1 MIYIQNNSRD
11 PYFNLALEEFFLTR
25 PDLTVNAK
33 PNDVNPSLSNKLTF
47 EPILLLW
54 QNAPTVVVGGRQNT
68 LEEINLAFVEE
79 RKIHVV
85 RRTTGGGAVYHDL
98 GNLNYSFIVPDA
110 TRLAT
115 SVNKR
120 TSSLESASK
129 SKLSSKNDAAPTTL
143 TDSFRLLTQPVVDV
157 LRSWNLPAELSGRN
171 DITIDGR
178 KISGA
183 AQARK
188 NGRTLHHG
196 TLLFDSN
203 LDDVA
208 AALNVDPEK
217 FRSKAVSS
225 VRSRVAN
232 VVEFLPPSER
242 SGVIERFKADLL
254 ARLQKSHPITY
265 KELSKRELLQIQKLR
280 DEKYATWA
288 WNFGASPRFQF
299 RSSRRFAWGKFELA
313 FNVVRGRVESAQI
326 YGDFFALDDLSPLLE
341 RFVGTPFERDALL
354 AQITEP
360 LIHQALPFLSQDD
373 FVEIALSAVPTRNVV
388 AGADGKQ
395 PFSAF
400 RNDALA
406 RPCQS

>member
-1 MIYIQNNSRD
+1 MIYIPNDSND
-11 PYFNLALEEFFLTR
+11 PYFNLALEEFFFTR
-25 PDLTVNAK
+25 SSLNENSKRNAS
-33 PNDVNPSLSNKLTF
+33 NTLSFNELEF
-47 EPILLLW
+47 DPILLLW

-68 LEEINLAFVEE
+68 LEEINLTFIEK
-79 RKIHVV
+79 RQINVV

-110 TRLAT
+110 TRLAPAVPPRATDSNKELTNDLERADKNT
-115 SVNKR
+115 S
-120 TSSLESASK
+120 
-129 SKLSSKNDAAPTTL
+129 APRVPTL

-157 LRSWNLPAELSGRN
+157 LRSWNLTAELSGRN

-178 KISGA
+178 KISGS

-217 FRSKAVSS
+217 FRSKAVAS

-232 VVEFLPPSER
+232 VVEFLPESER
-242 SGVIERFKADLL
+242 FGVIERFKSDLL
-254 ARLQKSHPITY
+254 ARLQKTQPITV
-265 KELSKRELLQIQKLR
+265 KSLNETELAQIQKLR

-299 RSSRRFAWGKFELA
+299 RSSRRFDWGKFELA
-313 FNVVRGRVESAQI
+313 FDVVRGRIERAQI
-326 YGDFFALDDLSPLLE
+326 FGDFFALDDLSPLLT
-341 RFVGTPFERDALL
+341 RFIGTPFERDALL
-354 AQITEP
+354 SRITEP
-360 LIHQALPFLSQDD
+360 LVRQSLPFLAPED
-373 FVEIALSAVPTRNVV
+373 FVEIALNAASAT
-388 AGADGKQ
+388 
-395 PFSAF
+395 SAPKS
-400 RNDALA
+400 RDA
-406 RPCQS
+406 

>member
-1 MIYIQNNSRD
+1 MIYIPNNSLD
-11 PYFNLALEEFFLTR
+11 PYFNLALEEFFFTR
-25 PDLTVNAK
+25 PDLNEKNAVSN
-33 PNDVNPSLSNKLTF
+33 PNPENELEF

-68 LEEINLAFVEE
+68 LEEIDLAFIEE
-79 RKIHVV
+79 RKINVI

-98 GNLNYSFIVPDA
+98 GNLNYSFIVQDA
-110 TRLAT
+110 TRLA
-115 SVNKR
+115 
-120 TSSLESASK
+120 SASGQ
-129 SKLSSKNDAAPTTL
+129 SRDVSSSSPTL

-178 KISGA
+178 KISGS

-208 AALNVDPEK
+208 SALRVDPAK

-232 VVEFLPPSER
+232 VAEFLSESER
-242 SGVIERFKADLL
+242 SGLVERFKADLL
-254 ARLQKSHPITY
+254 ERLQTTQRIVVREI
-265 KELSKRELLQIQKLR
+265 KENELTQIQRLR
-280 DEKYATWA
+280 DEKYATWD

-299 RSSRRFAWGKFELA
+299 RSSRRFDWGKFELA
-313 FNVVRGRVESAQI
+313 FDVVRGRIERAQI
-326 YGDFFALDDLSPLLE
+326 FGDFFALDDLSPLLN
-341 RFVGTPFERDALL
+341 RLIGTPFERGALRANMTDDL
-354 AQITEP
+354 
-360 LIHQALPFLSQDD
+360 LRRSLPFLSQDD
-373 FVEIALSAVPTRNVV
+373 FVELALNAAPSRSDETTC
-388 AGADGKQ
+388 
-395 PFSAF
+395 
-400 RNDALA
+400 DA
-406 RPCQS
+406 

>member
-25 PDLTVNAK
+25 PDLNANAETDDANPVS
-33 PNDVNPSLSNKLTF
+33 PNELTF

-79 RKIHVV
+79 RKINVV

-115 SVNKR
+115 SVNR
-120 TSSLESASK
+120 QTPSLESAS
-129 SKLSSKNDAAPTTL
+129 SFELRSKNDAAPTTL
-143 TDSFRLLTQPVVDV
+143 TDSFRLLTQPVLDV
-157 LRSWNLPAELSGRN
+157 LRSWNLSAELSGRN

-178 KISGA
+178 KISGS

-232 VVEFLPPSER
+232 VVEFLPPTER

-254 ARLQKSHPITY
+254 ARLEKLHPITD
-265 KELSKRELLQIQKLR
+265 KELSESELSQIQKLR
-280 DEKYATWA
+280 DEKYATWD
-288 WNFGASPRFQF
+288 WNYGASPRFQF
-299 RSSRRFAWGKFELA
+299 RSSRRFDWGKFELA
-313 FNVVRGRVESAQI
+313 FDVVRGRIERAQI
-326 YGDFFALDDLSPLLE
+326 FGDFFALDDLSPLLT
-341 RFVGTPFERDALL
+341 RFVGTPFEREALL
-354 AQITEP
+354 AQVTEP
-360 LIHQALPFLSQDD
+360 VIRQSLPFLTQDD
-373 FVEIALSAVPTRNVV
+373 FVELALNAAPAQR
-388 AGADGKQ
+388 
-395 PFSAF
+395 
-400 RNDALA
+400 DAE
-406 RPCQS
+406 

>member
-1 MIYIQNNSRD
+1 MLYIQNNSVD
-11 PYFNLALEEFFLTR
+11 PYFNLALEEFFLER
-25 PDLTVNAK
+25 PDFNATDALDDSNRGA
-33 PNDVNPSLSNKLTF
+33 PNKLTF

-79 RKIHVV
+79 RKINVV

-98 GNLNYSFIVPDA
+98 GNLNYTFIVPDA

-115 SVNKR
+115 SVNRR
-120 TSSLESASK
+120 TLSSENVSI
-129 SKLSSKNDAAPTTL
+129 SKLRPKNDATPTTL

-157 LRSWNLPAELSGRN
+157 LRSWNLPAEISGRN

-178 KISGA
+178 KVSGS

-217 FRSKAVSS
+217 FRSKAVAS

-232 VVEFLPPSER
+232 VAEFLPPSAR
-242 SGVIERFKADLL
+242 PGVIERFKADLL
-254 ARLQKSHPITY
+254 ARLQKQHPITN
-265 KELSKRELLQIQKLR
+265 KTLSDDERTQIQKLR

-299 RSSRRFAWGKFELA
+299 RSSRRFDWGKFELA

-360 LIHQALPFLSQDD
+360 LIRQALPFLSQDD
-373 FVEIALSAVPTRNVV
+373 FVEIALNAVPPRLV
-388 AGADGKQ
+388 AAIV
-395 PFSAF
+395 
-400 RNDALA
+400 DAK
-406 RPCQS
+406 

>member
-1 MIYIQNNSRD
+1 MRYIPNNSLD

-25 PDLTVNAK
+25 SDFDASAAPGK
-33 PNDVNPSLSNKLTF
+33 PNSGVTNDLTF

-68 LEEINLAFVEE
+68 LEEINLAFVED
-79 RKIHVV
+79 RKINVV

-98 GNLNYSFIVPDA
+98 GNLNYSFIVSDA

-115 SVNKR
+115 SVNR
-120 TSSLESASK
+120 RRSSLESAPI
-129 SKLSSKNDAAPTTL
+129 SKLPPKNDAAPTTL
-143 TDSFRLLTQPVVDV
+143 TDSFRLLTQPVVDL

-178 KISGA
+178 KISGS

-217 FRSKAVSS
+217 FRSKAVAS

-232 VVEFLPPSER
+232 VVEFLPPPER
-242 SGVIERFKADLL
+242 FGVIERFKTELL
-254 ARLQKSHPITY
+254 ARLSKRHPITIQ
-265 KELSKRELLQIQKLR
+265 ELSESELSQIQKLR

-299 RSSRRFAWGKFELA
+299 RSSRRFDWGKFELA

-354 AQITEP
+354 AKITEP
-360 LIHQALPFLSQDD
+360 LIRQALPFLSQDD
-373 FVEIALSAVPTRNVV
+373 FVEIALSAVPTRNVESFV
-388 AGADGKQ
+388 DVK
-395 PFSAF
+395 
-400 RNDALA
+400 
-406 RPCQS
+406 

>member
-1 MIYIQNNSRD
+1 MIYIQNDSRD

-25 PDLTVNAK
+25 PDVNA
-33 PNDVNPSLSNKLTF
+33 PDVCEATNSRSSNELTF

-79 RKIHVV
+79 RKINVV

-98 GNLNYSFIVPDA
+98 GNLNYSFVVPDP
-110 TRLAT
+110 TRL
-115 SVNKR
+115 
-120 TSSLESASK
+120 SSPSALSDQLRNAFR
-129 SKLSSKNDAAPTTL
+129 SNALSSDRESVSFPGRAL
-143 TDSFRLLTQPVVDV
+143 TDSFRLLTQPILDV

-171 DITIDGR
+171 DITVDGR
-178 KISGA
+178 KISGS

-208 AALNVDPEK
+208 AALRVDPEK
-217 FRSKAVSS
+217 FRSKAVAS

-242 SGVIERFKADLL
+242 FGVIERFKLDLL
-254 ARLQKSHPITY
+254 ARLQQSQPLTY
-265 KELSKRELLQIQKLR
+265 KMLSETELSHIQKLR

-288 WNFGASPRFQF
+288 WNYGASPRFQF
-299 RSSRRFAWGKFELA
+299 RSSRRFDWGKFELA
-313 FNVVRGRVESAQI
+313 FDVVRGRIERAQI
-326 YGDFFALDDLSPLLE
+326 FGDFFALDDLSPLLT
-341 RFVGTPFERDALL
+341 RLIGTSFEREALFT
-354 AQITEP
+354 QITEP
-360 LIHQALPFLSQDD
+360 LIRQSLPFLTQKD
-373 FVEIALSAVPTRNVV
+373 FVELALNAAPTRHDV
-388 AGADGKQ
+388 K
-395 PFSAF
+395 
-400 RNDALA
+400 
-406 RPCQS
+406 

>member
-1 MIYIQNNSRD
+1 MIYIQNNSFD
-11 PYFNLALEEFFLTR
+11 PYFNLALEEFFFTR
-25 PDLTVNAK
+25 PDLNAI
-33 PNDVNPSLSNKLTF
+33 DALGDSNSRSSNELTF

-79 RKIHVV
+79 RKINVV

-115 SVNKR
+115 ANNAHP
-120 TSSLESASK
+120 SSPESAPFSE
-129 SKLSSKNDAAPTTL
+129 LQPKNDAASTTL

-178 KISGA
+178 KISGS

-188 NGRTLHHG
+188 KGRTLHHG

-242 SGVIERFKADLL
+242 SNVIERFKADLL
-254 ARLQKSHPITY
+254 ARLFKQHSITN
-265 KELSKRELLQIQKLR
+265 KTLNENELSQIQKLR

-299 RSSRRFAWGKFELA
+299 RSSRRFDWGKFELA
-313 FNVVRGRVESAQI
+313 FDVVRGRVERAQI
-326 YGDFFALDDLSPLLE
+326 YGDFFSLDDLSPLLA

-354 AQITEP
+354 AKITEP
-360 LIHQALPFLSQDD
+360 LIRQALPFLSQND
-373 FVEIALSAVPTRNVV
+373 FVEIALSAVPSRNAELFVDV
-388 AGADGKQ
+388 K
-395 PFSAF
+395 
-400 RNDALA
+400 
-406 RPCQS
+406 

>member
-1 MIYIQNNSRD
+1 MIYIQNNSLD

-25 PDLTVNAK
+25 PDSNAI
-33 PNDVNPSLSNKLTF
+33 DASGDADSRSSNELTF

-68 LEEINLAFVEE
+68 LEEINLTFVEE
-79 RKIHVV
+79 RKINVV

-115 SVNKR
+115 PVSAR
-120 TSSLESASK
+120 TSPLENAPFSELQPQNDTAS
-129 SKLSSKNDAAPTTL
+129 TTL

-157 LRSWNLPAELSGRN
+157 LRSWNLAAELSGRN

-178 KISGA
+178 KISGS

-188 NGRTLHHG
+188 KGRTLHHG

-203 LDDVA
+203 LDDVD

-254 ARLQKSHPITY
+254 ARLSKLHPITN
-265 KELSKRELLQIQKLR
+265 KTLSEIELSQIQKLR

-299 RSSRRFAWGKFELA
+299 RSSRRFDWGKFELA
-313 FNVVRGRVESAQI
+313 FDVVRGCVERAQI

-360 LIHQALPFLSQDD
+360 LIRQALPFLSPTD
-373 FVEIALSAVPTRNVV
+373 FVEIALNAVPSRNAESFVDV
-388 AGADGKQ
+388 K
-395 PFSAF
+395 
-400 RNDALA
+400 
-406 RPCQS
+406 

>member
-1 MIYIQNNSRD
+1 MIYIQNNSLD
-11 PYFNLALEEFFLTR
+11 PYFNLALEEFLLTR
-25 PDLTVNAK
+25 PNLNA
-33 PNDVNPSLSNKLTF
+33 NAESDDVSPPSLNELTF

-79 RKIHVV
+79 RKINVV

-115 SVNKR
+115 SVNRR
-120 TSSLESASK
+120 TFSLESSPI
-129 SKLSSKNDAAPTTL
+129 SKLPPKNDAAPTTL
-143 TDSFRLLTQPVVDV
+143 TDSFRLLTQPVLDV

-171 DITIDGR
+171 DLTVDGR
-178 KISGA
+178 KISGS

-196 TLLFDSN
+196 TLLFHSN

-254 ARLQKSHPITY
+254 ARLQKSHPITE
-265 KELSKRELLQIQKLR
+265 KELSESELSQIQKLR

-288 WNFGASPRFQF
+288 WNYGASPRFQF
-299 RSSRRFAWGKFELA
+299 HSSRRFDWGKFELA
-313 FNVVRGRVESAQI
+313 FDVVRGRIERAQI
-326 YGDFFALDDLSPLLE
+326 FGDFFALDDLTPLLT
-341 RFVGTPFERDALL
+341 RFVGTPFEREALL
-354 AQITEP
+354 TKITEP
-360 LIHQALPFLSQDD
+360 LIRQSLPFLTQVD
-373 FVEIALSAVPTRNVV
+373 FVDLVLNAAPSQR
-388 AGADGKQ
+388 DGE
-395 PFSAF
+395 
-400 RNDALA
+400 
-406 RPCQS
+406 

>member
-1 MIYIQNNSRD
+1 MIYLQNDSLD
-11 PYFNLALEEFFLTR
+11 PYFNLALEEFLLTR
-25 PDLTVNAK
+25 PAVNAVERADAERADATPVRQNDLT
-33 PNDVNPSLSNKLTF
+33 SS

-54 QNAPTVVVGGRQNT
+54 RNAPTVVVGGRQNT
-68 LEEINLAFVEE
+68 LEEINLTFVEE
-79 RKIHVV
+79 RKINVV

-98 GNLNYSFIVPDA
+98 GNLNYSFIVQDA
-110 TRLAT
+110 TRL
-115 SVNKR
+115 S
-120 TSSLESASK
+120 SASALSGRPINPLSPNDLK
-129 SKLSSKNDAAPTTL
+129 SDQEPTPSSAPTL
-143 TDSFRLLTQPVVDV
+143 SDSFRLLTQPVVDV
-157 LRSWNLPAELSGRN
+157 LRSWNLPAEFSGRN
-171 DITIDGR
+171 DITVDGR
-178 KISGA
+178 KISGS

-242 SGVIERFKADLL
+242 DGVIERFKADLL
-254 ARLQKSHPITY
+254 TRLQKTHPVVNQTLNAS
-265 KELSKRELLQIQKLR
+265 ELAQVQKLR

-299 RSSRRFAWGKFELA
+299 RSSRRFDWGKFELA
-313 FNVVRGRVESAQI
+313 FDVVRGRIERAQI
-326 YGDFFALDDLSPLLE
+326 FGDFFALDDLSPLLQ

-354 AQITEP
+354 AQVTEP
-360 LIHQALPFLSQDD
+360 LIRQALPFLSQDD
-373 FVEIALSAVPTRNVV
+373 FVEIALNAVPTRNDKPTTSR
-388 AGADGKQ
+388 A
-395 PFSAF
+395 
-400 RNDALA
+400 N
-406 RPCQS
+406 

>member
-25 PDLTVNAK
+25 PDLNA
-33 PNDVNPSLSNKLTF
+33 NAETGDANPVSANELTF

-79 RKIHVV
+79 RKINVV

-115 SVNKR
+115 SVNR
-120 TSSLESASK
+120 QTPSLESAS
-129 SKLSSKNDAAPTTL
+129 SFELRSKNDAAPTTL
-143 TDSFRLLTQPVVDV
+143 TDSFRLLTQPVLDV
-157 LRSWNLPAELSGRN
+157 LRSWNLSAELSGRN

-178 KISGA
+178 KISGS

-232 VVEFLPPSER
+232 VVEFLPPTER

-254 ARLQKSHPITY
+254 ARLEKLHPITD
-265 KELSKRELLQIQKLR
+265 KELSESELSQIQKLR
-280 DEKYATWA
+280 DEKYATWD
-288 WNFGASPRFQF
+288 WNYGASPRFQF
-299 RSSRRFAWGKFELA
+299 RSSRRFDWGKFELA
-313 FNVVRGRVESAQI
+313 FDVVRGRIERAQI
-326 YGDFFALDDLSPLLE
+326 FGDFFALDDLSPLLT
-341 RFVGTPFERDALL
+341 RFVGTPFEREALL
-354 AQITEP
+354 AQVTEP
-360 LIHQALPFLSQDD
+360 VIRQSLPFLTQDD
-373 FVEIALSAVPTRNVV
+373 FVELALNAAPAQR
-388 AGADGKQ
+388 
-395 PFSAF
+395 
-400 RNDALA
+400 DAE
-406 RPCQS
+406 

>member
-1 MIYIQNNSRD
+1 MLYIQNDSFD
-11 PYFNLALEEFFLTR
+11 PYFNLALEEFFLAR
-25 PDLTVNAK
+25 PDLDATDALDDSNRGT
-33 PNDVNPSLSNKLTF
+33 PNNLTF
-47 EPILLLW
+47 EPLLLLW

-79 RKIHVV
+79 RKINVV

-110 TRLAT
+110 TSLAT
-115 SVNKR
+115 PVNRKAIPPEVF
-120 TSSLESASK
+120 SI
-129 SKLSSKNDAAPTTL
+129 SKLRKKNDASPTTL
-143 TDSFRLLTQPVVDV
+143 TDAFRLLTQPVVDV
-157 LRSWNLPAELSGRN
+157 LRSWNLPAEISGRN
-171 DITIDGR
+171 DITIAGR
-178 KISGA
+178 KISGS

-217 FRSKAVSS
+217 FRSKAVAS

-242 SGVIERFKADLL
+242 SGVIERFKTDLL
-254 ARLQKSHPITY
+254 ARLQKLHPITN
-265 KELSKRELLQIQKLR
+265 KALSDDERTQIQKLR

-299 RSSRRFAWGKFELA
+299 RSSRRFDWGKFELA
-313 FNVVRGRVESAQI
+313 FNVVRGRVENAQI

-360 LIHQALPFLSQDD
+360 LIRRALPFLSQDD
-373 FVEIALSAVPTRNVV
+373 FVEIALKAVPTRNVAPIV
-388 AGADGKQ
+388 
-395 PFSAF
+395 
-400 RNDALA
+400 DAK
-406 RPCQS
+406 

>member
-25 PDLTVNAK
+25 PDLNANAETGDANPVS
-33 PNDVNPSLSNKLTF
+33 PNELTF

-79 RKIHVV
+79 RKINVV

-115 SVNKR
+115 SVNR
-120 TSSLESASK
+120 QTPSLESAS
-129 SKLSSKNDAAPTTL
+129 SFELRSKNDAAPTTL
-143 TDSFRLLTQPVVDV
+143 TDSFRLLTQPVLDV
-157 LRSWNLPAELSGRN
+157 LRSWNLSAELSGRN

-178 KISGA
+178 KISGS

-232 VVEFLPPSER
+232 VVEFLPPTKR

-254 ARLQKSHPITY
+254 ARLEKLHPITD
-265 KELSKRELLQIQKLR
+265 KELSESELSQIQKLR
-280 DEKYATWA
+280 DEKYATWD
-288 WNFGASPRFQF
+288 WNYGASPRFQF
-299 RSSRRFAWGKFELA
+299 RSSRRFDWGKFELA
-313 FNVVRGRVESAQI
+313 FDVVRGRIERAQI
-326 YGDFFALDDLSPLLE
+326 FGDFFALDDLSPLLT
-341 RFVGTPFERDALL
+341 RFVGTPFEREALL
-354 AQITEP
+354 AQVTEP
-360 LIHQALPFLSQDD
+360 VIRQSLPFLTQDD
-373 FVEIALSAVPTRNVV
+373 FVELALNAAPAQR
-388 AGADGKQ
+388 
-395 PFSAF
+395 
-400 RNDALA
+400 DAE
-406 RPCQS
+406 